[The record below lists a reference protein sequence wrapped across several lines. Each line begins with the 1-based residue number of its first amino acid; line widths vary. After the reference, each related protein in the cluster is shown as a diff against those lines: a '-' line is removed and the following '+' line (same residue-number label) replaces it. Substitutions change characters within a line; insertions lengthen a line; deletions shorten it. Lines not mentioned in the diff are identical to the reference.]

1 MRRGAGL
8 TCAFSPPGRAP
19 TSRRSGWP
27 AARATRSCSTAGVRI
42 YEWQPSVLHSKT
54 FVVDGLWRTIGSMNF
69 DNRSL
74 ALNDEATLMILDER
88 LGQQM
93 VAIFLD
99 DLRHSE
105 EIVMQQFGRRWY
117 FERVAEDTANALERL
132 L

>member
-1 MRRGAGL
+1 M
-8 TCAFSPPGRAP
+8 
-19 TSRRSGWP
+19 
-27 AARATRSCSTAGVRI
+27 RI

-54 FVVDGLWRTIGSMNF
+54 FVVDGLWTSIGSMNF

-88 LGQQM
+88 VGEQM

-99 DLRHSE
+99 DLRHSQ
-105 EIVMQQFGRRWY
+105 EIVMEQFGRRWWI
-117 FERVAEDTANALERL
+117 ERVAEDTSNTLERL